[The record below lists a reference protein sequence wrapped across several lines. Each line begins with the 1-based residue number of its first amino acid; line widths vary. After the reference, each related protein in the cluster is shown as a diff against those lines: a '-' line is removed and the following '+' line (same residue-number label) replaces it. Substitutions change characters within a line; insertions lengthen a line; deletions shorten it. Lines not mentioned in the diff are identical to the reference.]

1 VKLLTAV
8 ILLIIGAVVAG
19 AYFDFNPALP
29 IFFILGFGIY
39 IVGRTGPQLPEGTH
53 VSFGDTYGVY
63 LDRQD
68 FVPPDTDLKWRQDK
82 EAARAY
88 AEEAVRAS
96 HSGGIQRDDENHAD
110 PKKTGQ

>member
-1 VKLLTAV
+1 MKLLTAV
-8 ILLIIGAVVAG
+8 ILLIIGAVAAG
-19 AYFDFNPALP
+19 AYFGFNPALP
-29 IFFILGFGIY
+29 IFVILGFGIY

-96 HSGGIQRDDENHAD
+96 DSGGILRDGENHTD